1 MRHPLLLAL
10 AMLLAAPTLAR
21 ADGLGREQAEAIVS
35 APDRSAA
42 DRELD
47 ARRHPVELLLFS
59 GVAPGQTVADLGAGA
74 GYTTELLARA
84 VGPTGRVYG
93 HNRPTVI
100 EKYVSESWPARL
112 ARPAN
117 ARVVRVDA
125 PLAAPL
131 PEDATDLDLI
141 TMVFVYHDALF
152 SVEDRAAMNARLF
165 AALAPGGR
173 LVVVDHYAKPGSGPE
188 SGKAL
193 HRIDEALLRRE
204 IEAAGFHFDA
214 SADFMRNPDDPREKP
229 FFEMEGPTDAFVHR
243 YLKPE

>member
-1 MRHPLLLAL
+1 MRHPLLLGLAL
-10 AMLLAAPTLAR
+10 LLATPCL
-21 ADGLGREQAEAIVS
+21 ADGLSREQAEAIVS
-35 APDRSAA
+35 AADRSEA

-84 VGPTGRVYG
+84 VGPKGRVYG
-93 HNRPTVI
+93 HNTPTVI
-100 EKYVSESWPARL
+100 EKYVSETWPARL

-125 PLAAPL
+125 PLGAPL
-131 PEDATDLDLI
+131 PDEVTGLDLI

-152 SVEDRAAMNARLF
+152 GVEDRAKMNARLL

-173 LVVVDHYAKPGSGPE
+173 LVVVDHHAKAGSGPK

-204 IEAAGFHFDA
+204 LEAAGFRFDA
-214 SADFMRNPDDPREKP
+214 SADFLRNPDDPREKP

-243 YLKPE
+243 YVKPE